1 MEPQNFLHVSSLMA
15 LPQSLRDEIISNL
28 SKAKQAKLLH
38 SWEAWARKEQL
49 PPEEPWTKWLFL
61 AGRGSGKTREQLPPE
76 EPWTKWLF
84 LAGRGSGKTRSG
96 AEWIR
101 NRVKLGYMHI
111 GLVAPTAADSRDVMV
126 EGPSGIMNV
135 CWEYDRD
142 LKGNPLGR
150 PLYEPSKRRVTRG
163 LMARWQQRSVLK
175 NLTGYAVRSTTP
187 YGATSWPR
195 GPTRRRGT
203 I

>member
-38 SWEAWARKEQL
+38 SWEAWARK
-49 PPEEPWTKWLFL
+49 
-61 AGRGSGKTREQLPPE
+61 EQLPPE

-195 GPTRRRGT
+195 GTANATTPATLSVDRCMSRLNVV
-203 I
+203 